1 MLQAVFAVRRRLLD
15 RRGAKRQMAHSC
27 FRRRRA
33 HLRQGWT
40 SSPSVRSDTRCGGAR
55 SLAAA
60 GAAGPW
66 RTAGGLAPT
75 SQPWRA
81 RGRGRGKQEGREGG
95 RRRGREAGPGPTGK
109 NSSRLQ
115 PQPQQKTGRGARARR
130 ARAQPPPRL
139 GRGGGVVV
147 VRGGGRPLSEAP
159 GPRDGG
165 VVGQDWPKAF
175 PPPPRRP
182 SVQEGRRLTWAWSR
196 G

>member
-95 RRRGREAGPGPTGK
+95 RRRRRRRRRGNGAASRSPAPPRWRAGPGPTGK

-139 GRGGGVVV
+139 GRGGGVV
-147 VRGGGRPLSEAP
+147 
-159 GPRDGG
+159 
-165 VVGQDWPKAF
+165 AF

>member
-1 MLQAVFAVRRRLLD
+1 MDLFPQRSQRHAMRRRALPG
-15 RRGAKRQMAHSC
+15 RRGRRRPLAHGWRPCANLAALARQREGEGKAG
-27 FRRRRA
+27 RRRR
-33 HLRQGWT
+33 R
-40 SSPSVRSDTRCGGAR
+40 
-55 SLAAA
+55 
-60 GAAGPW
+60 
-66 RTAGGLAPT
+66 
-75 SQPWRA
+75 
-81 RGRGRGKQEGREGG
+81 
-95 RRRGREAGPGPTGK
+95 RRRGNGAASRSPAPPRWRAGPGPTGK